1 MVILN
6 EYTFEELNVGHRESF
21 TKQISKHDIFLF
33 SEISWDK
40 NPLHLDE
47 EYAKTTEFK
56 RCVVFGMLGSIMHS
70 TLAGMYL
77 PGKYSLI
84 LREQSNFINPI
95 YAGDKLTIIGEV
107 IEKKDFGKLLF
118 IETKILNQDKK
129 NVIKGKLVVK
139 VLK

>member
-1 MVILN
+1 MN
-6 EYTFEELNVGHRESF
+6 EYTFKNLNVGQEESF
-21 TKQISKHDIFLF
+21 TKQITKEDILLF
-33 SEISWDK
+33 SKISGDK
-40 NPLHLDE
+40 NPLHLNE

-70 TLAGMYL
+70 TLVGMYL

-84 LREQSNFINPI
+84 LREESSFINPI
-95 YAGDKLTIIGEV
+95 YPGDKLTIIGE
-107 IEKKDFGKLLF
+107 IMEKKDFGKLLF

>member
-1 MVILN
+1 MLN
-6 EYTFEELNVGHRESF
+6 EYTFEELEVGHKESF
-21 TKQISKHDIFLF
+21 TKKITKKDISLF
-33 SEISWDK
+33 SEISGDK

-56 RCVVFGMLGSIMHS
+56 KCVVFGMLGSVMHS

-84 LREQSNFINPI
+84 LREESSFVNPI
-95 YAGDKLTIIGEV
+95 YPGDKLTMIGEL

-118 IETKILNQDKK
+118 IETKILNQDNKS
-129 NVIKGKLVVK
+129 VIRGKLVVK

>member
-1 MVILN
+1 MLN
-6 EYTFEELNVGHRESF
+6 EYTFDDLNVGHKGGF
-21 TKQISKHDIFLF
+21 TRLITNEDIPLF
-33 SEISWDK
+33 SKISGDK

-47 EYAKTTEFK
+47 EYARTTEFK

-84 LREQSNFINPI
+84 LKEESNFINPI
-95 YAGDKLTIIGEV
+95 YVGDKLTIIGEI
-107 IEKKDFGKLLF
+107 IEKKGFEKLLF
-118 IETKILNQDKK
+118 IETKILNQENK
-129 NVIKGKLVVK
+129 NVIRGKLVVK

>member
-1 MVILN
+1 MLN
-6 EYTFEELNVGHRESF
+6 EYTFEELEVGLKESF
-21 TKQISKHDIFLF
+21 TKKITKKDISLF
-33 SEISWDK
+33 SEISGDK

-56 RCVVFGMLGSIMHS
+56 KCVVFGMLGSVMHS

-84 LREQSNFINPI
+84 LREESSFVNPI
-95 YAGDKLTIIGEV
+95 YPGDKLTMIGEL

-118 IETKILNQDKK
+118 IETKILNQDNKS
-129 NVIKGKLVVK
+129 VIRGKLVVK